1 MIPTL
6 PRVAAALCI
15 ATAVSMAPVQ
25 AQDATGFDAADR
37 DALRAEIRAYLLEN
51 PEVLLEA
58 MDILEQRQAV
68 AQAEADQQLLKDLA
82 PAILEDGR
90 SWEGGNP
97 EGDVT
102 LVEFIDYRCG
112 YCRKAHDEIAEL
124 IELDGDI
131 RFIVKEFP
139 ILGQGSLLSSRFA
152 IATRLEAGNEAY
164 KRAHD
169 ALIEMRGEPSEEA
182 LRNLAG
188 MLGLDVDAVMTRM
201 DDPEVVAELRA
212 NRDLAEQLSIQGTP
226 TFIVGDELVRGYVP
240 LAQMQEIVLEQR
252 EES

>member
-1 MIPTL
+1 MIPTFS
-6 PRVAAALCI
+6 RVAAALCV
-15 ATAVSMAPVQ
+15 ATAMSIAPLQ
-25 AQDATGFDAADR
+25 AQETTGLDAEGR

-58 MDILEQRQAV
+58 MDILESRQAA
-68 AQAEADQQLLKDLA
+68 AQAEADEQLVADLA

-112 YCRKAHDEIAEL
+112 YCRKAHDEVAEL
-124 IELDGDI
+124 IEGDGNI

-139 ILGQGSLLSSRFA
+139 ILGQASLLSSRFA
-152 IATRLEAGNEAY
+152 IATRLEAGNDAY

-169 ALIEMRGEPSEEA
+169 ALITMRPEPTEES
-182 LRNLAG
+182 LRDLASL
-188 MLGLDVDAVMTRM
+188 LGLDADSVIARM
-201 DDPEVVAELRA
+201 EDPEVVAELRA
-212 NRDLAEQLSIQGTP
+212 NRDLAEQLAIQGTP

-240 LAQMQEIVLEQR
+240 LDRMSDIVSQQR